1 MKLWVK
7 RGATSVMLRVFIQQN
22 NVTTG
27 VGLTGLTS
35 SSTNLNIAM
44 LRELSSTSEVYSGA
58 DLQTIATIGTYAA
71 PTASTNIRFKAVDA
85 TNMPGVYELQ
95 FHNSANQGF
104 GSGDAS
110 RYVTLYIFEIT
121 TTALNIAALP
131 SEITLVAVDIQDTVR
146 LGLTALPNAAAD
158 AAGGLPIS
166 DAGGLDLDGRLDAA
180 VTSRLAPTTA
190 GRTLDVTANGE
201 AGIDWGNIGN
211 PTTAQNLSATNI
223 DVDQV
228 VASVSGAVGSVTGA
242 VGSVTGL
249 TASNLDATIS
259 SRATPAQVNAEVV
272 DALATDT
279 YAEPGQGVP
288 AATATLAA
296 KLNYLFKAWRNRFTQ
311 TATEYDLY
319 ADDAATVDQKAT
331 VSDDGT
337 TFDRGEVAGG
347 P

>member
-71 PTASTNIRFKAVDA
+71 PTASTNIRFGPVDA

-121 TTALNIAALP
+121 TTSLNLAPLVA
-131 SEITLVAVDIQDTVR
+131 EIELVAVDHQDTVR

-166 DAGGLDLDGRLDAA
+166 DAGGLDLDGRLDALAKRPLHA
-180 VTSRLAPTTA
+180 VR
-190 GRTLDVTANGE
+190 
-201 AGIDWGNIGN
+201 
-211 PTTAQNLSATNI
+211 
-223 DVDQV
+223 
-228 VASVSGAVGSVTGA
+228 
-242 VGSVTGL
+242 
-249 TASNLDATIS
+249 
-259 SRATPAQVNAEVV
+259 
-272 DALATDT
+272 
-279 YAEPGQGVP
+279 
-288 AATATLAA
+288 
-296 KLNYLFKAWRNRFTQ
+296 
-311 TATEYDLY
+311 
-319 ADDAATVDQKAT
+319 
-331 VSDDGT
+331 DDGYAALP
-337 TFDRGEVAGG
+337 AGG
-347 P
+347 PKGGADALHALHRFRGQGGQRLRLQRLEQCDRKQ

>member
-7 RGATSVMLRVFIQQN
+7 RGATSVMLRVFIQAN

-27 VGLTGLTS
+27 VGLTGLTN

-44 LRELSSTSEVYSGA
+44 LRELSATAEVYAGA
-58 DLQTIATIGTYAA
+58 DIETITTIGTYAA

-121 TTALNIAALP
+121 TTSLNIAPLP

-166 DAGGLDLDGRLDAA
+166 DAGGLDLDARLDAA

-190 GRTLDVTANGE
+190 GRTLDVTATGE
-201 AGIDWGNIGN
+201 AGIDWANIGA
-211 PTTAQNLSATNI
+211 PTTAQGLTGTTIATS
-223 DVDQV
+223 QV
-228 VASVSGAVGSVTGA
+228 VASVSGAVGSVTG
-242 VGSVTGL
+242 L
-249 TASNLDATIS
+249 TPSNLDTTVS

-272 DALATDT
+272 DGLNVDT
-279 YAEPGQGVP
+279 YAEPGQGAP

-296 KLNYLFKAWRNRFTQ
+296 KLNYLFKAWRNKFTQ
-311 TATEYDLY
+311 TATEYDLL
-319 ADDAATVDQKAT
+319 ADDAVTVDQKAT

-337 TFDRGEVAGG
+337 TFSRGEVASG

>member
-71 PTASTNIRFKAVDA
+71 PTASTNIRFGPVDA

-121 TTALNIAALP
+121 TTSLNLAPLVA
-131 SEITLVAVDIQDTVR
+131 EIELVAVDHQDTVR

-180 VTSRLAPTTA
+180 VTSRLAPTVA
-190 GRTLDVTANGE
+190 GRTLDVSVGGE
-201 AGIDWGNIGN
+201 AGVDWANVGTPGS
-211 PTTAQNLSATNI
+211 TVGLSATT
-223 DVDQV
+223 
-228 VASVSGAVGSVTGA
+228 VATVTA
-242 VGSVTGL
+242 VTGL
-249 TASNLDATIS
+249 TASNLDATVS
-259 SRATPAQVNAEVV
+259 SRATPTQVNAEVV
-272 DALATDT
+272 DALNVDT
-279 YAEPGQGVP
+279 YAEPGQGLP
-288 AATATLAA
+288 AATTTLVG
-296 KLNYLFKAWRNRFTQ
+296 KLGYLYKAWRNRSTQ
-311 TATEYDLY
+311 TATQYSLY
-319 ADDAATVDQKAT
+319 NDDAVTVDQKST
-331 VSDDGT
+331 VSDDAT
-337 TFDRGEVAGG
+337 TFDRTEVASG